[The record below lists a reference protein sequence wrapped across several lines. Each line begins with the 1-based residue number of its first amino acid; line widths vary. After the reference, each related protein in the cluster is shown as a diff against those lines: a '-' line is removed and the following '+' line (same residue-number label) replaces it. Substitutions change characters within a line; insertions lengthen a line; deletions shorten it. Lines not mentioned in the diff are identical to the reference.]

1 MCNMCGTVVQQNE
14 GQSCAVGGRN
24 QGEEYAAIKSDIVA
38 LKFGGNAKQRRG
50 MGVVRGG
57 I

>member
-1 MCNMCGTVVQQNE
+1 MCGTDVQQNE
-14 GQSCAVGGRN
+14 GQRCAVGRRI
-24 QGEEYAAIKSDIVA
+24 QGEEYAAIKSDIVE